1 MAQRTPSVAVVGAG
15 FGGIAAAIALLR
27 TGVTDLTVYEKAA
40 DLGGVW
46 RENTYPGAACDVPS
60 HVYSLSYFQ
69 RRDWSRPCSP
79 HDEIHDYLKDAA
91 DAFGV
96 TPRIRFSTEVR
107 RAAWDED
114 ALRWTLELGDGTTAE
129 ADVLVPACGQLSI
142 PRTPRIPGADTFA
155 GHAFHSARWDH
166 EHDLRGRRVAVV
178 GTGASAVQFVPP
190 VAEQAAHLDVFQRTP
205 NYMLPRRNLGYPA
218 PVRAAIR
225 RIPGL
230 QAARRAGMLLMMETM
245 VKGLKGDRLVEGA
258 MRAMSWAM
266 LHRHVRDREL
276 RRKLTPTFAYG
287 CKRILFSSYYYPA
300 LGREH
305 VDLVDTPIREITPGG
320 IVTED
325 GVEHPA
331 DTIIWGTGF
340 DTQAFVAPMEIAG
353 AGGRT
358 LADAWKDGA
367 HAFYG
372 LTVPGFPNLFLLYGP
387 NTNLGVGSIVVMLEA
402 QARYVADAV
411 GRLGAAGG
419 RAAWEVRED
428 VERAFDEQTQAHL
441 KNSVWS
447 RCSSWYRNEAGRVV
461 NNWPGYMFEYVRAT
475 RRLDPGHYT
484 LLRAG
489 ARSSSARA
497 SAERS
502 TA

>member
-1 MAQRTPSVAVVGAG
+1 MPVHAPSVAIVGSG

-27 TGVTDLTVYEKAA
+27 DGITDLTIFEKAD

-60 HVYSLSYFQ
+60 HVYSYSYFQ
-69 RRDWSRPCSP
+69 HRDWSRPCSP
-79 HDEIHDYLKDAA
+79 HDEIHDYLQEAA

-96 TPRIRFSTEVR
+96 TPRIRFSTEVT
-107 RAAWDED
+107 RATWDEQ
-114 ALRWTLELGDGTTAE
+114 ALRWHLDLGDGTTAD

-142 PRTPRIPGADTFA
+142 PTQPAIPGADTFA
-155 GHAFHSARWDH
+155 GHQFHSARWDH
-166 EHDLRGRRVAVV
+166 DHDLTGRHVAVI

-190 VAEQAAHLDVFQRTP
+190 VAEQAGHLDVFQRTP
-205 NYMLPRRNLGYPA
+205 NYMLPRRNLAYAA

-225 RIPGL
+225 YIPGL
-230 QAARRAGMLLMMETM
+230 QAARRGGMLLMMETM
-245 VKGLKGDRLVEGA
+245 VNALKGN
-258 MRAMSWAM
+258 RAIQAVLRTMSWAL

-276 RRKLTPTFAYG
+276 RRKLTPQFAYG

-300 LGREH
+300 LTREN
-305 VDLVDTPIREITPGG
+305 VELVDTPITRITADAV
-320 IVTED
+320 VTSD

-340 DTQAFVAPMEIAG
+340 DTQAFVAPMEIVG

-358 LADAWKDGA
+358 IADAWAGGA

-387 NTNLGVGSIVVMLEA
+387 NTNLGVGSIIVMLEA
-402 QARYVADAV
+402 QARYIADAV
-411 GRLGAAGG
+411 GRLRAQDGP
-419 RAAWEVRED
+419 AAWDVRED
-428 VERAFDEQTQAHL
+428 VEQAFDAQTQEHL
-441 KNSVWS
+441 QQSVWT
-447 RCSSWYRNEAGRVV
+447 RCASWYRNEAGRVV

-475 RRLDPGHYT
+475 KALDPEHYT
-484 LLRAG
+484 LLRAE
-489 ARSSSARA
+489 ARSSSDEAV
-497 SAERS
+497 SA
-502 TA
+502 